1 VPLNYKHD
9 KIKFN
14 IKPGVSEGVSEGIS
28 EGISEGVNKGI
39 NKGASKITVF
49 VEDVLPGK
57 KVLDA
62 MYVNYMATKTVAN
75 AEKGTDSWY
84 QYCGIVLQETYN
96 KYKKQ
101 IKKIADK
108 KEKQKALDNLLET
121 SSFMDKFI
129 VHHIVDTLLFQDRI
143 DLMNY
148 LQMDTGSNK
157 TGPNKTEPNK
167 KGTLKEDDFISLTKE
182 YLNKKTIPI
191 TIKKTTLTCAVVFD
205 GPSKQYKEITANK
218 GKTTGNLNLF
228 ILKSK
233 KWVPAEPEDKRDLEQ
248 GIIDHY
254 KLEPADKSQMN
265 ERVGFIGFETNQKD
279 MVFKIKDTE
288 NSRSSGYQCIQA
300 GKGKKILDILD
311 ELEKEI
317 ENPVLMRSDKDAKE
331 SVFELCIRIEL
342 LLRIYQDKNT
352 NGKTWFIDTE
362 TAIFNQFE
370 KKEKA

>member
-1 VPLNYKHD
+1 
-9 KIKFN
+9 
-14 IKPGVSEGVSEGIS
+14 
-28 EGISEGVNKGI
+28 
-39 NKGASKITVF
+39 
-49 VEDVLPGK
+49 
-57 KVLDA
+57 
-62 MYVNYMATKTVAN
+62 
-75 AEKGTDSWY
+75 
-84 QYCGIVLQETYN
+84 
-96 KYKKQ
+96 
-101 IKKIADK
+101 
-108 KEKQKALDNLLET
+108 
-121 SSFMDKFI
+121 MDKFI

-148 LQMDTGSNK
+148 LQMDTEPNK
-157 TGPNKTEPNK
+157 TGPNK
-167 KGTLKEDDFISLTKE
+167 KGTLKEDDFISLIKE
-182 YLNKKTIPI
+182 YLNKKTITI
-191 TIKKTTLTCAVVFD
+191 AIKKTKLTCAVVFD

-248 GIIDHY
+248 GIIVHY
-254 KLEPADKSQMN
+254 KLEPTDKSQMN

-311 ELEKEI
+311 ELEKEQ
-317 ENPVLMRSDKDAKE
+317 EKDNPVLIRSDKDAKE